1 MDVWLY
7 EGAKGPYAVTRD
19 EDGANL
25 PLDLG
30 PWTRRQSVTLSHDT
44 FDEREAITLIKTHG
58 YCCFD

>member
-7 EGAKGPYAVTRD
+7 EGAKGLYALARD

-30 PWTRRQSVTLSHDT
+30 PWTKRQSVTLSHDP
-44 FDEREAITLIKTHG
+44 FDEREAITLIETHG